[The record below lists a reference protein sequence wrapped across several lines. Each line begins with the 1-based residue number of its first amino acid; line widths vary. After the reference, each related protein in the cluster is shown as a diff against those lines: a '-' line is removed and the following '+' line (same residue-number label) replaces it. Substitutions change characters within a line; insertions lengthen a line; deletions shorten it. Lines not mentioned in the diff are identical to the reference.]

1 MKQKFGT
8 PYYIAPEVLNN
19 NYDEKCDLWS
29 IGVILYILL
38 CGYPPFNGS
47 NDEQII
53 KKVKE
58 GKYRTDEEEWHN
70 ISKEAIDIINKLL
83 QYEPGDRISA
93 AEALQH
99 KWIKEQSKIE
109 IDKEIT
115 SKTLQNLK
123 NFSVS
128 TISYYPINDLTFCIG
143 NIKVII
149 VCFGIYC

>member
-1 MKQKFGT
+1 MNQKFGT

-58 GKYRTDEEEWHN
+58 GKYRTDEEEWQN
-70 ISKEAIDIINKLL
+70 ISNDAIDIINKLL
-83 QYEPGDRISA
+83 QYEPHNRISA

-99 KWIKEQSKIE
+99 KWIREQSTVE
-109 IDKEIT
+109 IDKEIST
-115 SKTLQNLK
+115 KTLQNLK

-128 TISYYPINDLTFCIG
+128 QISF
-143 NIKVII
+143 
-149 VCFGIYC
+149 